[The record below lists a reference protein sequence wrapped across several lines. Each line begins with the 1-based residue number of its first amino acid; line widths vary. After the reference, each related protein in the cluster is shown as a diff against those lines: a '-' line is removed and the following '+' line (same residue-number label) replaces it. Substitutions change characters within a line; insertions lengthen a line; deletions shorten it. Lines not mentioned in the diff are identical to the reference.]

1 MSHRSADELTAGL
14 DQVARSPVGAGRLE
28 MIVRRPAVDAREVL
42 AAGDLDLEWGL
53 VGDTWRER
61 GSRQTEDR
69 SSDPERQL
77 TLMNARAAALVAVD
91 RERWPLAGDQLFVDL
106 HLGAAE
112 LPSGTRI
119 AIGETAVIEVTAPPH
134 TGCAKFSARFGVD
147 ALRVVNSPP
156 GRALNLRGI
165 NARVVVPGT
174 IRVGDQ
180 VVAVP
185 APVRARRLTRPLS
198 PAPAGQ

>member
-1 MSHRSADELTAGL
+1 MSHRTADELTTGL
-14 DQVARSPVGAGRLE
+14 DEVGRSPVGAGRLE
-28 MIVRRPAVDAREVL
+28 MIVRRPAVDARELL
-42 AAGDLDLEWGL
+42 ASADLDLELGL

-61 GSRQTEDR
+61 GSRHTEDR
-69 SSDPERQL
+69 SADPERQL

-91 RERWPLAGDQLFVDL
+91 RERWSLAGDQLFVDL

-112 LPSGTRI
+112 LPPGTRI
-119 AIGETAVIEVTAPPH
+119 TIGDTAVIEVTAAPH

-165 NARVVVPGT
+165 NARVVVPGS
-174 IRVGDQ
+174 ISVGDRIR
-180 VVAVP
+180 AVP
-185 APVRARRLTRPLS
+185 AEVARA
-198 PAPAGQ
+198 G